1 MANNNGNIIGAAHSA
16 YSGVWD
22 TQDQY
27 QQALAGN
34 WPAAV
39 VTYWEPDNAATAP
52 IGWWKAKTGL
62 SANLEL
68 TLSVN
73 WNDDSGNNKHLNS
86 GTPVTNADLNPMFVY
101 ANRITT
107 VSSEYGS
114 QDYTPLC
121 FGNNVAGQ
129 NNEANQV
136 AKVSNL
142 ASDSNHA
149 TVAMVVRKNVVAS
162 TDVPL
167 FLIGGDQSAS
177 KATDASGVGTMMACY
192 INGQT
197 DAIYFN
203 DNGNTTGLTASAGS
217 SNANWTSNA
226 TYAIIIVRAK
236 LSSGDSSI
244 NVYDSGDN
252 SSGTLVSRSMTD
264 NSNDGSGSHFELSSS
279 DTNQGFALG
288 NLTDIRGT
296 SSDDIQMSSS
306 SNISILETVVYSHEV
321 SDADI
326 QKLEGYFYHKFKGD
340 TESPDLQSGHPYL
353 TSAPT
358 V

>member
-34 WPAAV
+34 WPEAV
-39 VTYWEPDNAATAP
+39 VTYWEPSDAATAP
-52 IGWWKAKTGL
+52 VGWWKGKTGL

-68 TLSVN
+68 SSSVN
-73 WNDDSGNNKHLNS
+73 WNDDSGNSKHLTGGSSFTNS
-86 GTPVTNADLNPMFVY
+86 DLNPMFVY

-121 FGNNVAGQ
+121 FGDNVSGSGEAGQ
-129 NNEANQV
+129 IARV
-136 AKVSNL
+136 GNL
-142 ASDSNHA
+142 AADSNHA

-162 TDVPL
+162 ADVPL
-167 FLIGGDQSAS
+167 FLIGGDQSS
-177 KATDASGVGTMMACY
+177 SRATDASGVGTMAACY
-192 INGQT
+192 INGLT
-197 DAIYFN
+197 EVIYFN
-203 DNGNTTGLTASAGS
+203 DNGNTTGHTASAGS
-217 SNANWTSNA
+217 SNANWTSNS

-252 SSGTLVSRSMTD
+252 SSGTLVGRSMTD

-279 DTNQGFALG
+279 DFNQGFALG

-296 SSDDIQMSSS
+296 SGDTIAMSSS
-306 SNISILETVVYSHEV
+306 SNISILETVAYSHEV

-340 TESPDLQSGHPYL
+340 TESPALQSGHPYL